1 MECLVK
7 PLTMLVTPDGKW
19 VFPNSA
25 EFFAALGDPDPDYDA
40 IAFAVKNLG
49 FVKFQV
55 LEQSI
60 TEIDLHPHTVELPA
74 LLAVQQQILT
84 SPTRLFLIK
93 YFDSDWRSEIS
104 STVEHTIERLSEL
117 CAPVCTPPTN
127 DKFVVVEVKD
137 FSDLFDDEYSQLRP
151 LGQKWRASFG
161 HFDPSVISLA
171 LRQELLSRMVIVG
184 VKPREQEPRWRFIGD
199 GHKWMGD
206 YQIEGIGQPVATMP
220 DQEYGGWV
228 AEFYKS
234 VAASG
239 QPRLDVTTALL
250 RYEDDPGRPR
260 RPICYERLMLPWKTP
275 SDEIF
280 VTLCSRLVSTE
291 FEWDSPA
298 SIPTSSASMNL
309 AKSS

>member
-1 MECLVK
+1 MK
-7 PLTMLVTPDGKW
+7 PLTMLATPDGKW

-25 EFFAALGDPDPDYDA
+25 EFFAALGDSDPDYDA

-161 HFDPSVISLA
+161 LA
-171 LRQELLSRMVIVG
+171 IQCFRVAQRCAQHGNQHGGLSRGRLCRSAWSDVD
-184 VKPREQEPRWRFIGD
+184 IG
-199 GHKWMGD
+199 G
-206 YQIEGIGQPVATMP
+206 
-220 DQEYGGWV
+220 GGWPTKFRGNSIHG
-228 AEFYKS
+228 A
-234 VAASG
+234 
-239 QPRLDVTTALL
+239 
-250 RYEDDPGRPR
+250 GRR
-260 RPICYERLMLPWKTP
+260 RW
-275 SDEIF
+275 
-280 VTLCSRLVSTE
+280 
-291 FEWDSPA
+291 
-298 SIPTSSASMNL
+298 
-309 AKSS
+309 